1 MYVHLYAIGEI
12 FSSEKR
18 KAHLQWKKL
27 SNSGMKKKKS
37 KQPSDG
43 ERITRSQL
51 ELTKPRQNIKG
62 FYSKVNAPKMVLM

>member
-12 FSSEKR
+12 FSSEK
-18 KAHLQWKKL
+18 KKG
-27 SNSGMKKKKS
+27 SSAVEEAIKFRDEEKKS

-62 FYSKVNAPKMVLM
+62 FYSKVNPPKMVLL